1 MLCKPCEAYKEWYI
15 YIFLKQAI
23 GTLEMIKA
31 TLCICSRVGLISPLS
46 LPFCFFL
53 FPVKPVT
60 SQSFWKSSEQSW
72 QFFSCT
78 ICLLWWCPLSR
89 AYHELY
95 LTSLEV
101 FSAIIAPAL
110 EAVQQHLSA
119 LWAKIAAYLH
129 YIYSYKKFLII
140 KFPSV
145 LSECDARITHLASH
159 GLHYKGTAQ
168 CLSDCTSPVHNHG
181 AAFWIPPF

>member
-1 MLCKPCEAYKEWYI
+1 
-15 YIFLKQAI
+15 
-23 GTLEMIKA
+23 MIKA
-31 TLCICSRVGLISPLS
+31 TLCICSRVGLISLLS

-72 QFFSCT
+72 QFSFCFSCT

-89 AYHELY
+89 TYHELY

-101 FSAIIAPAL
+101 FSQCHNCSSSGGCPAAPVCTVSQNSSIFAL
-110 EAVQQHLSA
+110 
-119 LWAKIAAYLH
+119 
-129 YIYSYKKFLII
+129 YIYSL

-168 CLSDCTSPVHNHG
+168 CLSDCASPVHNHG